1 MINWIIA
8 YLLMGVA
15 FALIGNY
22 GMLES
27 DKGKRYKLKI
37 TLGLLFAWPI
47 MIGYVLLIA
56 AVFLLFGGLF

>member
-1 MINWIIA
+1 
-8 YLLMGVA
+8 MGVA